1 MRPSTTDRRP
11 HGTPGGWPPSGAP
24 ALLGGDPMP
33 PSGGPVLPGG
43 DPMPSASL
51 TLPAGLAWASSAAV
65 LAWAGFG
72 AVSVW
77 ASSAAVLAWAGFG
90 AVSVWASFA
99 AGPTAAARTWA
110 LGTFRTPS
118 PVSSFR

>member
-11 HGTPGGWPPSGAP
+11 HGTPGGWAPSGAP

-51 TLPAGLAWASSAAV
+51 TLPAGL
-65 LAWAGFG
+65 
-72 AVSVW
+72 VW